1 MNNSACGIIVSS
13 QRKVISIELFFAK
26 TELAF
31 HFYRWNSLEDPVNSM
46 MENAN
51 VFAFLGNLG
60 LGWNNQTI
68 TDRILGFAIRLHS
81 RGV

>member
-13 QRKVISIELFFAK
+13 QRKVILTELFFAK

-46 MENAN
+46 MGNAN
-51 VFAFLGNLG
+51 VFA
-60 LGWNNQTI
+60 
-68 TDRILGFAIRLHS
+68 S
-81 RGV
+81 